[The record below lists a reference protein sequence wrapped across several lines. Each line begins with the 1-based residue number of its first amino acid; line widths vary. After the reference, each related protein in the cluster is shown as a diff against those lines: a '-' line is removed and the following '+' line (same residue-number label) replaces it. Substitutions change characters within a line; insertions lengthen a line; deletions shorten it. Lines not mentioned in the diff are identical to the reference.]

1 MIPFAHCQH
10 LLDVL
15 LPHLFQGQGPPIIP
29 AAGPSPAMLQ
39 LFRESAMSMKSPI
52 AVMHALEI
60 GLLGPVQFGLLDE
73 EIFVVIPT
81 GDFNRVG
88 SLWPGDFYIHIRSRR
103 NQRVGGTPQKSFGKY

>member
-1 MIPFAHCQH
+1 
-10 LLDVL
+10 
-15 LPHLFQGQGPPIIP
+15 
-29 AAGPSPAMLQ
+29 
-39 LFRESAMSMKSPI
+39 MSMKSPI

-88 SLWPGDFYIHIRSRR
+88 SL
-103 NQRVGGTPQKSFGKY
+103 